1 MFLLKLN
8 KTACLFSFCVLW
20 ICIYELIITVYSRE
34 RIRISPAF
42 LKPCLFEL
50 QHIYRL
56 NHLLQTV
63 DMHSFSVYRT
73 VQFSAG
79 ERHKKKKLPSLSLC
93 PPLCLTAER
102 QRQRGRETER
112 GKGVQIRRG
121 RGQRFWKVSCT
132 AATGRWLSPRKEA
145 EKAEERGKQ
154 NERCRGSLLDV
165 LWGELGTKC
174 PKEGKQEMC
183 VFLELL
189 E

>member
-79 ERHKKKKLPSLSLC
+79 ERHKKKKNSLHCPFAPLSASLQRDRGKEV
-93 PPLCLTAER
+93 ER
-102 QRQRGRETER
+102 QREARVFRSGEGGGRDFGKWAALQQLGVGSARGRRQKRQRREGNRMR
-112 GKGVQIRRG
+112 G
-121 RGQRFWKVSCT
+121 
-132 AATGRWLSPRKEA
+132 A
-145 EKAEERGKQ
+145 
-154 NERCRGSLLDV
+154 
-165 LWGELGTKC
+165 GE
-174 PKEGKQEMC
+174 
-183 VFLELL
+183 VY
-189 E
+189 